1 MPQQRTTQNK
11 LALHLGAV
19 AREARQGAGLTQ
31 REVAERVGIVTEVY
45 GRLERGE
52 LLPRLP
58 TFLRV
63 CRALGLDANALLGF
77 SSAQPPVW
85 LVPPSS
91 AELEPPAVRRLL
103 RAVRPLNPRQLTA
116 LTHVAS
122 AMLPDPRAPA
132 SHDEEP

>member
-1 MPQQRTTQNK
+1 MARKRTTQK
-11 LALHLGAV
+11 TLALHMGAV
-19 AREARQGAGLTQ
+19 AREARQRAGLTQ
-31 REVAERVGIVTEVY
+31 RDVAERIGIVTEVY

-77 SSAQPPVW
+77 SSSQPPAW
-85 LVPPSS
+85 LVPPTA
-91 AELEPPAVRRLL
+91 AEEEPASVRRLL
-103 RAVRPLNPRQLTA
+103 RAVRPLSPRQLTA

-122 AMLPDPRAPA
+122 TMLPAPGAPA
-132 SHDEEP
+132 SSGEEA